1 MTKLIRAEVYKL
13 THSLY
18 PWGIWLA
25 YLAFSAVLVRD
36 HTGEFTYLRSAIYP
50 ITFLQ
55 FLIVG
60 LSAVCLGNEFN
71 LRVIQGCVSS
81 GHSRAG
87 VFCAKTFIYSISTLM
102 INELTL
108 LFFGIQ
114 GWMVRGETIDASLMI
129 GMVPSLLAMNMVPL
143 FVAFLSKSS
152 GKAMG
157 FGFLAYALQVASL
170 NTPGITEKAVYLP
183 YGHMFIAFWDGAFSH
198 YPVILAIDIVWILL
212 FLTGSYLAFRR
223 SDLK

>member
-71 LRVIQGCVSS
+71 LRVIQGCISS

-143 FVAFLSKSS
+143 FVAFLSKNS

-157 FGFLAYALQVASL
+157 FGCLAYALQVASL

-183 YGHMFIAFWDGAFSH
+183 YGHMFIAFRDGAFSH
-198 YPVILAIDIVWILL
+198 YPVILAVDIVWILV

>member
-108 LFFGIQ
+108 LFLGIQ
-114 GWMVRGETIDASLMI
+114 GSTVRGETIDACLMI

-143 FVAFLSKSS
+143 FVAFLSKNS

-157 FGFLAYALQVASL
+157 FGCLAYALQVASL

-183 YGHMFIAFWDGAFSH
+183 YGHMFIAFRDGAFSH
-198 YPVILAIDIVWILL
+198 YPVILAVDIVWILV

>member
-143 FVAFLSKSS
+143 FVAFLSKNS

-157 FGFLAYALQVASL
+157 FGCLAYAFQVASL

-183 YGHMFIAFWDGAFSH
+183 YGHMFIAFRDGAFSH
-198 YPVILAIDIVWILL
+198 YPVILAVDIVWILV

>member
-143 FVAFLSKSS
+143 FVAFLSKNS
-152 GKAMG
+152 GKVMG
-157 FGFLAYALQVASL
+157 FGCLAYALQVASL

-183 YGHMFIAFWDGAFSH
+183 YGHMFIAFRDGAFSH
-198 YPVILAIDIVWILL
+198 YPVILAVDIVWILV